1 MSRDRRSSVRSDR
14 LDLVVIGGG
23 TGGLVSALVAAGIG
37 ARVTLIERG
46 RLGGDCLWTG
56 CVPSKSLLAA
66 ADLAHRI
73 RHADDVGLV
82 PSEPTID
89 FTQVMDHVYG
99 AQRVIEPQDSAARLE
114 REGVEVVAGHAQFAS
129 PGVVD
134 VSGRRLRY
142 RKAIIAT
149 GSRPLLPSIPGLAE
163 ADPLT
168 SDTVWDLTRQPR
180 SLVILGGGPIGCE
193 LALAFARLGSQ
204 VTLIEAGERLLS
216 REEPRASELIAARLQ
231 AEGIAVWCGRSV
243 ASVTRSQAGG
253 ELQLRPGGPSPTIA
267 FDRLLVAAGRA
278 PSTDGLGLE
287 AVGVG
292 TDGSGFV
299 QVNARLRT
307 SNRHVYAVGDVT
319 GAMAFTHVAAYHAR
333 VATINALFATRRQVD
348 YAAVPRVTFTD
359 PEVAAIGL
367 TEREARRRWD
377 KPTIVS
383 FDYGELDR
391 AITDGRPYGFVT
403 LVGDPKGRL
412 VGATIAAPGGA
423 ESVAELAAWI
433 SSGAKIDRI
442 SQTVHAYPTFSE
454 GPSRAADANLRARFA
469 GHRTQQVAGRALQI
483 LGHIDHAR

>member
-1 MSRDRRSSVRSDR
+1 VSRDRRSSVRSDR

-89 FTQVMDHVYG
+89 FTQVMDHVYR

-180 SLVILGGGPIGCE
+180 
-193 LALAFARLGSQ
+193 ARLAVSW
-204 VTLIEAGERLLS
+204 RWRS
-216 REEPRASELIAARLQ
+216 R
-231 AEGIAVWCGRSV
+231 GWG
-243 ASVTRSQAGG
+243 
-253 ELQLRPGGPSPTIA
+253 LR
-267 FDRLLVAAGRA
+267 
-278 PSTDGLGLE
+278 
-287 AVGVG
+287 
-292 TDGSGFV
+292 
-299 QVNARLRT
+299 
-307 SNRHVYAVGDVT
+307 
-319 GAMAFTHVAAYHAR
+319 
-333 VATINALFATRRQVD
+333 
-348 YAAVPRVTFTD
+348 
-359 PEVAAIGL
+359 
-367 TEREARRRWD
+367 
-377 KPTIVS
+377 
-383 FDYGELDR
+383 
-391 AITDGRPYGFVT
+391 
-403 LVGDPKGRL
+403 
-412 VGATIAAPGGA
+412 
-423 ESVAELAAWI
+423 
-433 SSGAKIDRI
+433 
-442 SQTVHAYPTFSE
+442 
-454 GPSRAADANLRARFA
+454 
-469 GHRTQQVAGRALQI
+469 
-483 LGHIDHAR
+483 